1 MLSLHTSPQNV
12 YSHQGNLERGKKKT
26 WLGLTGAITV
36 IVEGS
41 ESISAGPQ
49 GVKSKARGMETVFVG
64 PCEAEE
70 VSESSTVMPE
80 GGAELRRLD
89 PPEAANGE
97 GSQLGAQPHRQR
109 APFPSVGSARGDQG
123 AGHTPTRAHLPC

>member
-12 YSHQGNLERGKKKT
+12 YSHQGNLERGKKKKKKT

-41 ESISAGPQ
+41 ENISAGPQ

-70 VSESSTVMPE
+70 VSESSTAMPE
-80 GGAELRRLD
+80 GGAE
-89 PPEAANGE
+89 AV
-97 GSQLGAQPHRQR
+97 R
-109 APFPSVGSARGDQG
+109 AS
-123 AGHTPTRAHLPC
+123 